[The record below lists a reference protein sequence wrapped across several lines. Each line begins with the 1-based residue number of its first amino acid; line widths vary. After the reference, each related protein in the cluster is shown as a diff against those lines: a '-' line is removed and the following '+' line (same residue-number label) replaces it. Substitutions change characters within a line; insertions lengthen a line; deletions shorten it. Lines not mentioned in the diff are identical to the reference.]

1 MNKWVLFKSAHLDV
15 AVVVSS
21 MAAVPRVHKDSI
33 ETIHH
38 WIARALGHERANV
51 QELWVA
57 NVLTENH
64 QSAG

>member
-33 ETIHH
+33 EDHTSLD
-38 WIARALGHERANV
+38 RPCSG
-51 QELWVA
+51 
-57 NVLTENH
+57 T
-64 QSAG
+64 